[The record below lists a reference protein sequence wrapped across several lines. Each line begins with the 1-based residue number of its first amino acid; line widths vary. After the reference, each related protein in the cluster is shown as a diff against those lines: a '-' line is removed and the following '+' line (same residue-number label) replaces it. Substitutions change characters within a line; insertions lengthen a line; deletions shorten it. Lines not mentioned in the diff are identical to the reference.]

1 MTAPLRRR
9 RADHDRHRIHFP
21 EPAMQPLPPQ
31 QRRHDIDAL
40 RALAFGLLILYHLG
54 MYYVAGWPW
63 HLKSPH
69 AAEWL
74 RWPMQFVNIWRMD
87 LVFLVSGIAFGF
99 LSKGATSPWRLIA
112 QRAWRLL
119 LPLVFGM
126 YVVVSF
132 QAYAEAVDKGAIAPG
147 FGAFMLRY
155 AAGGP
160 WPKNAFAGS
169 DFGITWMH
177 LWYLPYLFVYS
188 ALLALLLPLMR
199 QPAGQR
205 LRAAFNA
212 LRGWKL
218 LLLPALPLVLYT
230 LVLGPR
236 FPATHDLLHDGY
248 LHPLYFTVFL
258 YGYWMGTDAGIWR
271 ELARLRHQALL
282 LALLLAASF
291 FLLRAFVPAD
301 LAWLPRLARALYLW
315 IALAAILGLAHRHLN
330 RPWRWLPWANESVYP
345 WYMLHQ
351 TLIVAGAFLLA
362 RWQLGAVLE
371 PALLLAIT
379 VGGCWLLTDG
389 LIRRLRWL
397 RPLFGLK
404 PAARKPQAK
413 RPGPAPAYLG
423 SGE

>member
-1 MTAPLRRR
+1 MSHP
-9 RADHDRHRIHFP
+9 
-21 EPAMQPLPPQ
+21 
-31 QRRHDIDAL
+31 RRHDIDAL

-54 MYYVAGWPW
+54 MYFVAGWPW

-99 LSKGATSPWRLIA
+99 LSKNATTWRLIG

-126 YVVVSF
+126 VVVVSF
-132 QAYAEAVDKGAIAPG
+132 QAYAEGVDKGRIAPG

-155 AAGGP
+155 LAGGP
-160 WPKNAFAGS
+160 WPKDAFAGS

-177 LWYLPYLFVYS
+177 LWYLPYLFCYS
-188 ALLALLLPLMR
+188 VLLAVLR
-199 QPAGQR
+199 PAAQR
-205 LRAAFNA
+205 VRPAFNG

-218 LLLPALPLVLYT
+218 KLLPALPLLLYG
-230 LVLGPR
+230 LVLAPR

-248 LHPLYFTVFL
+248 LHALYFTVFV
-258 YGYWMGTDAGIWR
+258 YGYWMGTDTGLWA
-271 ELARLRHQALL
+271 ELMRLRHRA
-282 LALLLAASF
+282 LALALMLAALF
-291 FLLRAFVPAD
+291 FALRALPLELPWLLRV
-301 LAWLPRLARALYLW
+301 LRALYLW
-315 IALAAILGLAHRHLN
+315 SALVAILGLAHRYLN
-330 RPWRWLPWANESVYP
+330 RPWPWLGWANESVYP

-351 TLIVAGAFLLA
+351 TLIIAGAVVLA
-362 RWQLGAVLE
+362 RWQLGPVADPL
-371 PALLLAIT
+371 ALLLFT
-379 VGGCWLLTDG
+379 VLGCWLLTDG

-404 PAARKPQAK
+404 PVEHRPQRKP
-413 RPGPAPAYLG
+413 PGPVPVYLG

>member
-1 MTAPLRRR
+1 
-9 RADHDRHRIHFP
+9 
-21 EPAMQPLPPQ
+21 MQPTLPAR
-31 QRRHDIDAL
+31 RRHDIDAL

-69 AAEWL
+69 EAEWL

-99 LSKGATSPWRLIA
+99 LSKGGTPPWRLVG

-126 YVVVSF
+126 YVVVSY
-132 QAYAEAVDKGAIAPG
+132 QAYAQAVDNGSVAPG
-147 FGAFMLRY
+147 FLAFIQRY
-155 AAGGP
+155 LARGP
-160 WPKNAFAGS
+160 WPRGAFDGS

-188 ALLALLLPLMR
+188 AALALLLPWLR
-199 QPAGQR
+199 RPAGLR
-205 LRAAFNA
+205 LSAAFHR

-218 LLLPALPLVLYT
+218 LALPALPLLLYA
-230 LVLGPR
+230 LLLAPR

-248 LHPLYFTVFL
+248 LHPLYFTVFA
-258 YGYWMGTDAGIWR
+258 YGYLMGTNAGLWA
-271 ELARLRHQALL
+271 ELARLRHVSLAVA
-282 LALLLAASF
+282 LALVGLF
-291 FLLRAFVPAD
+291 FALRAMQMDVPWLLRA
-301 LAWLPRLARALYLW
+301 LRTLYLW
-315 IALAAILGLAHRHLN
+315 SALAAILGLAHRHLN
-330 RPWRWLPWANESVYP
+330 RPWPWLDWANESVYP

-351 TLIVAGAFLLA
+351 TLIIA
-362 RWQLGAVLE
+362 GAVLLAPYQLGPQLE
-371 PALLLAIT
+371 PAMLLAFT

-389 LIRRLRWL
+389 LIRRVRWL

-404 PAARKPQAK
+404 PAARPAQQQRKPA
-413 RPGPAPAYLG
+413 GPVPVYLG